1 MVQANQTVPFAIAAT
16 NPNTT
21 KNTTFNKVVKVK
33 MSKLHN
39 EKVEFEKLKETHV
52 SLDDCTADILLKV
65 YYLRP
70 KQEHIHLIW
79 PTIVGSYL
87 HVSTGLV

>member
-1 MVQANQTVPFAIAAT
+1 MGLLVEGTLAVQANQTVPFATAAT

-39 EKVEFEKLKETHV
+39 RKVEFEKLKKTHV
-52 SLDDCTADILLKV
+52 SLYDCTADNCSKFIIKD
-65 YYLRP
+65 P
-70 KQEHIHLIW
+70 SKNTFI
-79 PTIVGSYL
+79 
-87 HVSTGLV
+87 

>member
-1 MVQANQTVPFAIAAT
+1 MLLTMRSCLGLTSGRHISGSANQTVPFATAAT

-39 EKVEFEKLKETHV
+39 RKVEFEKLKKTHV
-52 SLDDCTADILLKV
+52 SLDDCTADNCSKFIIKD
-65 YYLRP
+65 P
-70 KQEHIHLIW
+70 SKNTFI
-79 PTIVGSYL
+79 
-87 HVSTGLV
+87 